1 MRHKEFMTTGK
12 IFGSLK
18 VQRMPYY
25 LFAIFFLAL
34 YYITKDFTQILSD
47 IYSILILSPV
57 AVIRVVCD
65 RPGSPDCSVLE
76 LQKINWF

>member
-12 IFGSLK
+12 IFGSFK

-25 LFAIFFLAL
+25 LFTIFFLAE

-57 AVIRVVCD
+57 AVIMVVCNS
-65 RPGSPDCSVLE
+65 RGVQTALY
-76 LQKINWF
+76 